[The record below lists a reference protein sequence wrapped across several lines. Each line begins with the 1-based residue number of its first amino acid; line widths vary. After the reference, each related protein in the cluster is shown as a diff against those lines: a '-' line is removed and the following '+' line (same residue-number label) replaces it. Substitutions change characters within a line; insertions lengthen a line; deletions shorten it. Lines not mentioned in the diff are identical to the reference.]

1 MVHDYDP
8 GTLGTLSRFGGS
20 LQILLDPTILFT
32 NQIQSV
38 PQKEVEFSVYA
49 DNVSR
54 TYVPTECGEITNI
67 KLEMLFIVVGFFLVN
82 TPVFRLHSFTS
93 LGYISGI

>member
-1 MVHDYDP
+1 MVVAVLTIHSCTVHRLMVHDNDP
-8 GTLGTLSRFGGS
+8 GTLGTLSWFRGS

-54 TYVPTECGEITNI
+54 TYVPTECGENNQY
-67 KLEMLFIVVGFFLVN
+67 KVRNASLFTDV
-82 TPVFRLHSFTS
+82 
-93 LGYISGI
+93 